1 MLAVC
6 GSSEAAALAA
16 EEGVEVVLE
25 AQPSGQNAAARAAV
39 EHALRLGAGD
49 LLLVS
54 SDLPLVTGQALRKVL
69 AAAGAANPSA
79 VAAAATGRGGTNAL
93 LMRPPGALGLFF
105 GDDSL
110 ASFERDARG
119 RGVPFAVVDL
129 PELALDLDEPS
140 DLEAFLELPAERP

>member
-6 GSSEAAALAA
+6 GSSEAATLAA
-16 EEGVEVVLE
+16 EEGAEVVLE
-25 AQPSGQNAAARAAV
+25 AEPSGQNAAARAAV
-39 EHALRLGAGD
+39 EHALRLGASE

-69 AAAGAANPSA
+69 AAAGAATPSA

-93 LMRPPGALGLFF
+93 LMRPPGALALFF

-110 ASFERDARG
+110 ARFERDARG
-119 RGVPFAVVDL
+119 RGVPFEVVDL

-140 DLEAFLELPAERP
+140 DLEALHKLPAERS